1 MTTSDFEYKTLA
13 AANKKIVDLQDKLN
27 KQLKINE
34 GLVLENRELKNQVK
48 VLTQKV
54 ADLEETVKKQ
64 SELIDKLSRRLGLDS
79 SNSSTPPSKNR
90 LDKPKR
96 SPKNN

>member
-34 GLVLENRELKNQVK
+34 ALVLENRELKKQVRK
-48 VLTQKV
+48 
-54 ADLEETVKKQ
+54 ET
-64 SELIDKLSRRLGLDS
+64 
-79 SNSSTPPSKNR
+79 
-90 LDKPKR
+90 
-96 SPKNN
+96 